1 MKIKLIKLA
10 DIEIS
15 GSTQQREKIDLNAVD
30 DYAEAMKCGAKFPP
44 VTLFFDGAQHWL
56 ADGFHR
62 YHAYK
67 LAEIIEISADVH
79 EGTNRDAR
87 LFSAGANGAHGLRP
101 TNADKRKSVLVLL
114 EDKEWAKWSDASIAR
129 HCKVT
134 HPFVGKLRKEILI
147 QPVTVTGDK
156 EKRVLTVNTLSPE
169 AAPGADVENSTQQPP
184 SPAQPEPLNPEDDY
198 SKLDA
203 ANDKISDLQDMLAVR
218 GAPDEEREI
227 TEKLVSGMREQIKTL
242 TATLEAVTISRDT
255 LLRTNAQLMNQV
267 ARQRKDIDKLRRMGA
282 AA

>member
-1 MKIKLIKLA
+1 MKTKLVKLT

-15 GSTQQREKIDLNAVD
+15 GSTQQREKIDLPAVEE
-30 DYAEAMKCGAKFPP
+30 YAEAMKCGAKFPP

-87 LFSAGANGAHGLRP
+87 LFSAGANGDHGLRP

-114 EDKEWAKWSDASIAR
+114 EDKEWAKWSDASIAK

-134 HPFVGKLRKEILI
+134 HPFVGKLRKEMLI
-147 QPVTVTGDK
+147 QPVTVTGDTAK
-156 EKRVLTVNTLSPE
+156 PTPS
-169 AAPGADVENSTQQPP
+169 ADVENSTPEEKYN
-184 SPAQPEPLNPEDDY
+184 PADDETAELAETVRTL
-198 SKLDA
+198 SAENDA
-203 ANDKISDLQDMLAVR
+203 LKDRLAVEVM
-218 GAPDEEREI
+218 AVSEEEKTAALDTIETLRAEI
-227 TEKLVSGMREQIKTL
+227 TALSATL
-242 TATLEAVTISRDT
+242 TAVTISRDT
-255 LLRTNAQLMNQV
+255 FQQENSELRKQIS
-267 ARQRKDIDKLRRMGA
+267 RQRREIDKLTGKKTA
-282 AA
+282 